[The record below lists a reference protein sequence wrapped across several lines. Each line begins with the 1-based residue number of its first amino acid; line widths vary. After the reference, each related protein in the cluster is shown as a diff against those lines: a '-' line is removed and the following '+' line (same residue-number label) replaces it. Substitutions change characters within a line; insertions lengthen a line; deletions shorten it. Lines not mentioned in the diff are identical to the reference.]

1 MITWKVKRLQ
11 ILRQTFGRSLKL
23 TSAYVTLDA
32 APDVTEITVA
42 SHAFVTRLS
51 SAVGVTEAAPVTT
64 RALVVARFAGAVR
77 AYVITVSGVRRR
89 VVVHCKV
96 RYAIKGKPNQLQQYD
111 AHLHIPHRF
120 THSPIQYT
128 CNHVII

>member
-1 MITWKVKRLQ
+1 MTV
-11 ILRQTFGRSLKL
+11 
-23 TSAYVTLDA
+23 DA
-32 APDVTEITVA
+32 APDVAEITVA
-42 SHAFVTRLS
+42 RHAFVARLS

-96 RYAIKGKPNQLQQYD
+96 RWQTESVAT
-111 AHLHIPHRF
+111 A
-120 THSPIQYT
+120 
-128 CNHVII
+128 